1 MKPLYESVFEKDFTY
16 EDFLK
21 EENNKIEFIER
32 TFDLENKKLT
42 FRMKEKKY
50 EIEESISYFEFVN
63 ENIVKILDQQTE

>member
-1 MKPLYESVFEKDFTY
+1 MMKPLYESVFEKDFTY

-42 FRMKEKKY
+42 FRRKEKK
-50 EIEESISYFEFVN
+50 
-63 ENIVKILDQQTE
+63 